1 MNGDGFSIGTQWAIH
16 FAVAALA
23 AWPLY
28 RIFRRAGLSPWP
40 VAFLLIPIFG
50 IAIIGS
56 ILAFKP
62 WPNVA
67 PRVAPKPARR
77 PTTAR
82 AR

>member
-1 MNGDGFSIGTQWAIH
+1 MNAEGFSLPIQWAIH

-28 RIFRRAGLSPWP
+28 RTFRRAGLNPWP
-40 VAFLLIPIFG
+40 VAWVIVPIFG
-50 IAIIGS
+50 FALVGS
-56 ILAFKP
+56 VLAFKK

-67 PRVAPKPARR
+67 PRVAPKPARK
-77 PTTAR
+77 PATAR